1 MKKIMLVRLTIVG
14 SIDKRLH
21 VLALVCAEDTLKID
35 ESLARCITETIREE
49 IPLEIRY
56 LVDFEVTKKRNA
68 FDNVK
73 YLRIGRSDES
83 YVIMSCRLPD
93 LKSVKDWEIALGRI
107 TGSDSGTPCYFNRL
121 ETGIYDFV

>member
-14 SIDKRLH
+14 SADKRLH

-56 LVDFEVTKKRNA
+56 LVEFEVTKKRNA
-68 FDNVK
+68 FGNIEDLSV
-73 YLRIGRSDES
+73 GESDED
-83 YVIMSCRLPD
+83 YVIMSFRLPD
-93 LKSVKDWEIALGRI
+93 LKSAKDWEIALGRI
-107 TGSDSGTPCYFNRL
+107 TGSDGGTPCYFNKL
-121 ETGIYDFV
+121 ETGIYEFV